1 MPIGRNRKQRSEN
14 DGLLE
19 LPNTE
24 MIKSVT
30 IRLAS
35 GRHFYFFFKLIF
47 FSSSI
52 DLDHDHWQW
61 PLTSVQ
67 SLLLYQSTLAKTKIR
82 DPKLEF
88 VFWNF
93 SIPQNDSKNRN
104 VRVLVTRE
112 NATIKSENFSFLWI
126 RVCKEIWHNMV
137 GVHFKLQKSLHHPMQ
152 QMYGLTFLINKNKK
166 DHFFK
171 MMINITLVLFFL
183 QI

>member
-1 MPIGRNRKQRSEN
+1 MPISRNRKQRREN
-14 DGLLE
+14 ETKTERGLLE

-35 GRHFYFFFKLIF
+35 GRHFYFYFKLIF

-52 DLDHDHWQW
+52 DHDHWRW
-61 PLTSVQ
+61 SLTSVQ
-67 SLLLYQSTLAKTKIR
+67 SLLLYQCTLAKTKIR
-82 DPKLEF
+82 NPKLEL

-137 GVHFKLQKSLHHPMQ
+137 GVHFKLQKSPP
-152 QMYGLTFLINKNKK
+152 YAANVWAYFSY
-166 DHFFK
+166 
-171 MMINITLVLFFL
+171 
-183 QI
+183 